1 MEPEGS
7 LPCLQETATGLI
19 KFQIQICCWLT
30 VAVFCYFGVVFKVA
44 EPCCNEYHLTQ
55 WNKADIVHKEENR
68 VKRKKSVFIRTIEE
82 AISHPNV

>member
-1 MEPEGS
+1 
-7 LPCLQETATGLI
+7 
-19 KFQIQICCWLT
+19 
-30 VAVFCYFGVVFKVA
+30 VFCYFGVVFKVA